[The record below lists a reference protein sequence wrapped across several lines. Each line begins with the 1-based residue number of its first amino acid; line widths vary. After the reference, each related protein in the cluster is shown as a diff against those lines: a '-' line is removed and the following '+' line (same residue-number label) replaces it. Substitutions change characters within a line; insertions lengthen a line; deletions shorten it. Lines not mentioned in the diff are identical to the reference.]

1 MGRPGRGWEIILLEI
16 GEEGWDEELWEGGL
30 GEGAGLQKYKSNIFF
45 KVKENNID
53 QNCSK
58 YKWLRRC

>member
-30 GEGAGLQKYKSNIFF
+30 VEGAGLQKYKSNIFL
-45 KVKENNID
+45 KLKEIILTKTVQNI
-53 QNCSK
+53 NG
-58 YKWLRRC
+58 

>member
-30 GEGAGLQKYKSNIFF
+30 VEGAGLQKYKSNIFF